1 MVVIGILGAI
11 LGQSEKTQGI
21 FGVLALI
28 LYIPLI
34 WCSLALQIK
43 RWHDRDKPGT
53 WVLINLIPLVGG
65 IWAFVEVGCLRGTF
79 GPNNYGDDP
88 T

>member
-1 MVVIGILGAI
+1 MVR
-11 LGQSEKTQGI
+11 
-21 FGVLALI
+21 LAV
-28 LYIPLI
+28 
-34 WCSLALQIK
+34 SVK

-79 GPNNYGDDP
+79 GPNNYGEDP